1 MYNQSLG
8 CCHHNGGIVAK
19 ENHTKLNPSKLE
31 KENSPARHVQALKP
45 KGKQEI
51 KIKLYLGQLN
61 FRQGFSSPSLD
72 MASKAKLFVFIQ
84 AYYCPK
90 QQS

>member
-8 CCHHNGGIVAK
+8 CCHHNVGIVAK

-45 KGKQEI
+45 RGKQEI

-61 FRQGFSSPSLD
+61 FSQGFSSPSLD
-72 MASKAKLFVFIQ
+72 MASKAKLFVFI
-84 AYYCPK
+84 
-90 QQS
+90 

>member
-31 KENSPARHVQALKP
+31 KENSPARHVQALK
-45 KGKQEI
+45 QEI

-61 FRQGFSSPSLD
+61 FSQGFSSPSLD
-72 MASKAKLFVFIQ
+72 MASKAKLFVFI
-84 AYYCPK
+84 
-90 QQS
+90 